1 MIVGFIRTK
10 PSRQQL
16 ERQNTTDDQR
26 KAVTYGMTLF
36 GCGIQKSHARKEVL
50 LPPEEAV
57 DAYKSELLALEDILF
72 TRPHLK
78 MHITVGDVVLPGD
91 LIGEQDELKKVVYGP
106 GLRVHQ
112 NQIYAVTSGIF
123 KKKPDANYYYV
134 DTFHQKRYVP
144 VRSEDVLGVV
154 TNKSGDIFKVDIGSS
169 EQASLSYLAFE
180 GATKKNRP
188 DIQVGDL
195 VFAKLVVASRDMEPE
210 LVCVDSYGKKG
221 KLGPLPEG
229 GFVFSCSLNLVR
241 KILKKDYPL
250 FNVLGKDISY
260 EISVGMNGKVWV
272 KAATIPQTIAVCNA
286 ILAAEHKT
294 KDEIDEMTKQ
304 ILKIS
309 TLECRTKRVPTLTN
323 CRRQSALPLQIRE
336 RSRRSGRWL
345 LQREEVESGEG
356 RSRREQATL
365 ALPASP
371 TAPRRSPLR
380 RRSVPPPAPP
390 PPLRYTEWRG
400 AAPPCSKAGSGGGGG
415 VIRTAM
421 A

>member
-1 MIVGFIRTK
+1 
-10 PSRQQL
+10 
-16 ERQNTTDDQR
+16 
-26 KAVTYGMTLF
+26 
-36 GCGIQKSHARKEVL
+36 
-50 LPPEEAV
+50 
-57 DAYKSELLALEDILF
+57 
-72 TRPHLK
+72 

-294 KDEIDEMTKQ
+294 KDEIDEMSKQ
-304 ILKIS
+304 ILKM
-309 TLECRTKRVPTLTN
+309 
-323 CRRQSALPLQIRE
+323 
-336 RSRRSGRWL
+336 
-345 LQREEVESGEG
+345 
-356 RSRREQATL
+356 L
-365 ALPASP
+365 A
-371 TAPRRSPLR
+371 
-380 RRSVPPPAPP
+380 
-390 PPLRYTEWRG
+390 Y
-400 AAPPCSKAGSGGGGG
+400 C
-415 VIRTAM
+415 
-421 A
+421 